1 MPLWPA
7 VVQTSAI
14 QCREAIPGHAVRWTQ
29 IRAGRSRPSQKGS
42 DHHGDDDTS
51 RPIGYAPEPT
61 TRLCPV
67 CADDLPA
74 EPCDN
79 CGWERGLIV
88 AYRKDMADMMEVG
101 FAAEKRHKMMLW
113 SGLLA
118 CAGGVILLLYGF
130 THGGGAIAAGLLL
143 GPLMFGAGVLTLKV
157 TRCGRA
163 WWGIPGRERALAIPG
178 MIIGGGFG
186 LTVLLPA
193 TLIAF
198 GVMALF
204 FNTLGDVKSTIRAG
218 L

>member
-1 MPLWPA
+1 MATTTTIPLTGPA
-7 VVQTSAI
+7 A
-14 QCREAIPGHAVRWTQ
+14 RM
-29 IRAGRSRPSQKGS
+29 
-42 DHHGDDDTS
+42 
-51 RPIGYAPEPT
+51 
-61 TRLCPV
+61 CPV

-88 AYRKDMADMMEVG
+88 AYQKDMGDMMEVG

-118 CAGGVILLLYGF
+118 CGSGVILLIWGF
-130 THGGGAIAAGLLL
+130 ATGGGAIAAGLLL
-143 GPLMFGAGVLTLKV
+143 GPLMFASGVLTLKI
-157 TRCGRA
+157 TRRGRA
-163 WWGIPGRERALAIPG
+163 WWGIPARDKAMAIPG
-178 MIIGGGFG
+178 MIVGAGFG

-193 TLIAF
+193 TILAF
-198 GVMALF
+198 GFMALF

>member
-1 MPLWPA
+1 MATTTPA
-7 VVQTSAI
+7 GPT
-14 QCREAIPGHAVRWTQ
+14 
-29 IRAGRSRPSQKGS
+29 
-42 DHHGDDDTS
+42 
-51 RPIGYAPEPT
+51 GYAPEPT

-67 CADDLPA
+67 CTDDLPA

-88 AYRKDMADMMEVG
+88 AYRKDMGDMMEVG

-143 GPLMFGAGVLTLKV
+143 GPLMFAAGVLTLRV
-157 TRCGRA
+157 TRRGRA

>member
-1 MPLWPA
+1 VIKMTA
-7 VVQTSAI
+7 
-14 QCREAIPGHAVRWTQ
+14 TQ
-29 IRAGRSRPSQKGS
+29 E
-42 DHHGDDDTS
+42 TT
-51 RPIGYAPEPT
+51 PT
-61 TRLCPV
+61 TGSAAGAASRMCPV

-88 AYRKDMADMMEVG
+88 AYRKDMGDMMEVG

-118 CAGGVILLLYGF
+118 CGLGATLLIYGF

-143 GPLMFGAGVLTLKV
+143 GPLAFAAGVLTLKI
-157 TRCGRA
+157 TKRGRA
-163 WWGIPGRERALAIPG
+163 WWGIPGSQKALAIPG
-178 MIIGGGFG
+178 MIIGGSFG

-193 TLIAF
+193 TLLAF
-198 GVMALF
+198 GFMALF
-204 FNTLGDVKSTIRAG
+204 FNALGDVKSTIRAG

>member
-1 MPLWPA
+1 MA
-7 VVQTSAI
+7 EMTSTRDA
-14 QCREAIPGHAVRWTQ
+14 A
-29 IRAGRSRPSQKGS
+29 RATG
-42 DHHGDDDTS
+42 
-51 RPIGYAPEPT
+51 
-61 TRLCPV
+61 LCPV

-88 AYRKDMADMMEVG
+88 AYRKDMGDMMEVG

-118 CAGGVILLLYGF
+118 CGMGVIMPIWGIA
-130 THGGGAIAAGLLL
+130 TGGPAIAAGILL
-143 GPLMFGAGVLTLKV
+143 GPLAFAAGVLTLKI
-157 TRCGRA
+157 TKRGRA
-163 WWGIPGRERALAIPG
+163 WWGIPAREKALAIPG
-178 MIIGGGFG
+178 IVLGGGFG

-193 TLIAF
+193 TLLAI

-204 FNTLGDVKSTIRAG
+204 FNALGDVKSTLRAG

>member
-1 MPLWPA
+1 MATTTPA
-7 VVQTSAI
+7 DLTAYV
-14 QCREAIPGHAVRWTQ
+14 
-29 IRAGRSRPSQKGS
+29 
-42 DHHGDDDTS
+42 
-51 RPIGYAPEPT
+51 PEPT

-67 CADDLPA
+67 CSDDLPA

-88 AYRKDMADMMEVG
+88 AYRKDMGDMMEVG

-118 CAGGVILLLYGF
+118 CGSGVIVLIYGL
-130 THGGGAIAAGLLL
+130 THGGGAITAGLLL
-143 GPLMFGAGVLTLKV
+143 GPLMFAAGVLTLKI
-157 TRCGRA
+157 TRRGRA
-163 WWGIPGRERALAIPG
+163 WWGIPGREKAVAIPG
-178 MIIGGGFG
+178 MVIGGGFG

-193 TLIAF
+193 TLLAF
-198 GVMALF
+198 GCMAMF